1 MGDTKMLLLTAVF
14 LISVSSI
21 LSSSLPPPPDTTGLL
36 YNCVVENWGG
46 GKDTAGP
53 CLLCFTAS
61 QQSFLETAR
70 TCSEQFLPTANQVC
84 SEELA
89 SAVDDNEESVE
100 DILECFEDTLE
111 NMTAERCLALV
122 PEGLDT
128 VETLVDAAM
137 CLSEAKAN
145 TTFFIETFLGV
156 EPKMQVVNEELLSD
170 RYSGA
175 GYRHCWDMSAEIQG
189 EEYAGIQGEEYAGIQ
204 GEEYAG
210 RRDVW
215 LCLARAEIRSLV
227 PSCAHQMSLTVSVSD
242 LLTVLDCVQDTA
254 DNLALQQ
261 NSDGL
266 VADNLVLVDAL
277 V

>member
-1 MGDTKMLLLTAVF
+1 MGDCNKMLHLTPMF
-14 LISVSSI
+14 LISVSSV

-36 YNCVVENWGG
+36 YNCLVENWGG

-61 QQSFLETAR
+61 QQNFLETAR
-70 TCSEQFLPTANQVC
+70 TCSEHFLPTANQVC

-89 SAVDDNEESVE
+89 SAVDDNKESVE

-111 NMTAERCLALV
+111 NMTAERCLAVV

-128 VETLVDAAM
+128 LETLVDAAM
-137 CLSEAKAN
+137 CLSEAKAS

-156 EPKMQVVNEELLSD
+156 EPKMQVENEELLSG
-170 RYSGA
+170 RYGGA
-175 GYRHCWDMSAEIQG
+175 GYRHCWDMSA
-189 EEYAGIQGEEYAGIQ
+189 GIQGEEYAGIL

-210 RRDVW
+210 RRDVL

-242 LLTVLDCVQDTA
+242 LLTVMDCVQDTA

>member
-14 LISVSSI
+14 LISVSSV

-53 CLLCFTAS
+53 CSLCFTAS
-61 QQSFLETAR
+61 QQTFLETAR
-70 TCSEQFLPTANQVC
+70 ACSELFLPTANQVC

-89 SAVDDNEESVE
+89 SADDDNEESVE

-137 CLSEAKAN
+137 CLSEAKEN

-175 GYRHCWDMSAEIQG
+175 GYRHCWGMDAGIKG
-189 EEYAGIQGEEYAGIQ
+189 EEYAW
-204 GEEYAG
+204 
-210 RRDVW
+210 RRDVL

>member
-14 LISVSSI
+14 LISVSSV

-61 QQSFLETAR
+61 QQTFLETAR
-70 TCSEQFLPTANQVC
+70 ACSELFLPTANQVC

-89 SAVDDNEESVE
+89 SADDDNEESVE

-111 NMTAERCLALV
+111 NMTAERCLAIV

-175 GYRHCWDMSAEIQG
+175 GYRHCWDMS
-189 EEYAGIQGEEYAGIQ
+189 AGIQGEEYAGIQ

>member
-14 LISVSSI
+14 LISVSSV
-21 LSSSLPPPPDTTGLL
+21 LSSSLPPPPDSSGLL

-46 GKDTAGP
+46 GKDTAEP

-70 TCSEQFLPTANQVC
+70 SCSEQFLPTANQVC
-84 SEELA
+84 SEELG
-89 SAVDDNEESVE
+89 SAVDDDEESVE

-111 NMTAERCLALV
+111 NMTAERCLAIV

-128 VETLVDAAM
+128 LETLVDAAM

-175 GYRHCWDMSAEIQG
+175 GYRHCWDMSA
-189 EEYAGIQGEEYAGIQ
+189 GIQGEEYAGIQ

-210 RRDVW
+210 TRDVL

-227 PSCAHQMSLTVSVSD
+227 PSCAHRMSLTVSVFD
-242 LLTVLDCVQDTA
+242 LLTVLDCVQDNT

>member
-14 LISVSSI
+14 LISVSSV

-36 YNCVVENWGG
+36 YNCIVENWGG

-70 TCSEQFLPTANQVC
+70 TCSEQFLPTARQVC

-111 NMTAERCLALV
+111 NMTAERCLAIV

-175 GYRHCWDMSAEIQG
+175 GYRHCWDMS
-189 EEYAGIQGEEYAGIQ
+189 AGIQGEEYAGIQ

>member
-14 LISVSSI
+14 LISVSSV

-61 QQSFLETAR
+61 QQTFLETAR
-70 TCSEQFLPTANQVC
+70 ACSELFLPTANQVC

-89 SAVDDNEESVE
+89 SADDDNEESVE

-137 CLSEAKAN
+137 CLSEAKEN

-175 GYRHCWDMSAEIQG
+175 GYRHCWDMSA
-189 EEYAGIQGEEYAGIQ
+189 GIQGEEYAGT
-204 GEEYAG
+204 
-210 RRDVW
+210 RDVW

>member
-1 MGDTKMLLLTAVF
+1 MGTKMLLLTAVF
-14 LISVSSI
+14 LISVSSV

-46 GKDTAGP
+46 GKDTAEP

-61 QQSFLETAR
+61 QQNFLDTAR
-70 TCSEQFLPTANQVC
+70 SCSEQFLPTANQVC

-89 SAVDDNEESVE
+89 SAVVDNEEFVE

-111 NMTAERCLALV
+111 NMTAERGLAIV

-156 EPKMQVVNEELLSD
+156 EPKMQVVNEEVLSG
-170 RYSGA
+170 RYSGG
-175 GYRHCWDMSAEIQG
+175 GYRHCWDMSAGIQGEEYAGIQGEDYAGIQGEDYAGIQG

-204 GEEYAG
+204 GEKYAG

-215 LCLARAEIRSLV
+215 LCLARTEIRSLV
-227 PSCAHQMSLTVSVSD
+227 PSCAHQMSLTVSASD
-242 LLTVLDCVQDTA
+242 LLTA
-254 DNLALQQ
+254 
-261 NSDGL
+261 GL
-266 VADNLVLVDAL
+266 CAGHC
-277 V
+277 

>member
-1 MGDTKMLLLTAVF
+1 MGDCNKMLHLTPMF
-14 LISVSSI
+14 LISVSSV

-36 YNCVVENWGG
+36 YNCLVENWGG

-61 QQSFLETAR
+61 QQNFLGTAR

-89 SAVDDNEESVE
+89 SADDDNEESVE

-111 NMTAERCLALV
+111 NMTAERCLAIV

-175 GYRHCWDMSAEIQG
+175 GYRHCWDMSA
-189 EEYAGIQGEEYAGIQ
+189 GIQGEEYA
-204 GEEYAG
+204 E

-215 LCLARAEIRSLV
+215 LCLARAEIRTLV